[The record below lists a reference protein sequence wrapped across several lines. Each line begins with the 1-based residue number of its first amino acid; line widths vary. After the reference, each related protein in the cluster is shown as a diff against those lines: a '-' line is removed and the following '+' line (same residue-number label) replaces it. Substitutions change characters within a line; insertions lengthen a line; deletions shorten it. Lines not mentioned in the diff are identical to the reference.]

1 MAQIITIANQ
11 KGGVGKTTTTA
22 ALADG
27 LTKRGY
33 KVLQIDLD
41 GQGNL
46 SYTARADANGLTSL
60 ELLHGKA
67 TAKEAIQH
75 TEAGDIIAASPNL
88 AGSDKDL
95 SGSGADKR
103 LKEALEPMR
112 SEYDFIIIDA
122 PPSLSILTINAIT
135 AADNLIITAQAD
147 IYSLQGIGQLYST
160 IRAIQRTTNKGLKIA
175 GILLTRYNGRDVLT
189 RDLTDI
195 AEQTA
200 AQLKTKIFNAKI
212 REGIAVK
219 EAQASGQSVLT
230 YSPRSNPARDYS
242 DFIEELLKDLKQG

>member
-1 MAQIITIANQ
+1 MILTIANQ

-27 LTKRGY
+27 LTQRGY

-46 SYTARADANGLTSL
+46 TYTAGADANKLTSF
-60 ELLHGKA
+60 EVLHGKA
-67 TAKEAIQH
+67 TAKEAIQR
-75 TEAGDIIAASPNL
+75 TAAGDIIPASPSL

-95 SGSGADKR
+95 TGEGADKR
-103 LKEALEPMR
+103 LKEALEPIKK
-112 SEYDFIIIDA
+112 EYDFIIIDA
-122 PPSLSILTINAIT
+122 PPALGILTVNALT
-135 AADNLIITAQAD
+135 AADSLIITAQAD
-147 IYSLQGIGQLYST
+147 IYSLQGIGQLYNT
-160 IRAIQRTTNKGLKIA
+160 IAAIQHHTNKGLKIA
-175 GILLTRYNGRDVLT
+175 GILLTRYNGRAILS

-200 AQLKTKIFNAKI
+200 AQLKTKVFNAKI

-219 EAQASGQSVLT
+219 EAQATGQSVLT

-242 DFIEELLKDLKQG
+242 DFIEELLKDLMQG

>member
-1 MAQIITIANQ
+1 
-11 KGGVGKTTTTA
+11 
-22 ALADG
+22 
-27 LTKRGY
+27 
-33 KVLQIDLD
+33 
-41 GQGNL
+41 
-46 SYTARADANGLTSL
+46 
-60 ELLHGKA
+60 
-67 TAKEAIQH
+67 
-75 TEAGDIIAASPNL
+75 
-88 AGSDKDL
+88 
-95 SGSGADKR
+95 
-103 LKEALEPMR
+103 MR

-135 AADNLIITAQAD
+135 AADSLIITAQAD

-175 GILLTRYNGRDVLT
+175 GILLTRYNGRAILT

-200 AQLKTKIFNAKI
+200 SQLNTKIFNAKI

-242 DFIEELLKDLKQG
+242 DFIEELLKDLKQA